1 MPNGTD
7 NNERDIMGDSLS
19 QSTNREAKLGIN

>member
-7 NNERDIMGDSLS
+7 NNERNVMGDSLS
-19 QSTNREAKLGIN
+19 QSPWI